1 VRISNFKYAIMKKI
15 ILILSILSI
24 VNYSMAQQA
33 VTLDAKSISTP
44 KYADLTTIEAAIT
57 LPQAGMMVYN
67 IALNQ
72 HMYYNGS
79 GWTIQSAASSLWQQN
94 GETISFGVGTSVYS
108 ATPNAGIP
116 DGGQVSDIINVS
128 RTGTVAQAS
137 DVTVF
142 FVLNHTYSGDV
153 KVTLK
158 SPNGTEIELFS
169 YSFGGINDFS
179 NPNTISFNSLAAS
192 TIPLTN
198 PFPTGTYLPT
208 GSGAGDLNTL
218 TGLTITGDWTLIIAD
233 VDPFAD
239 NGIFVSW
246 GISFNDPSK
255 VGIGTTM
262 PVARLDVAGNIKITD
277 GTQGV
282 NKVLTSDANGLAS
295 WLAPAN
301 GQTNG
306 TLAGQM
312 QYWNG
317 SAWVT
322 IAPGSTGQVLTYTIN
337 GPEWSAG
344 ENVANLPSV
353 ATTSISSITG
363 VSASSGGNILG
374 DGGIPITEKGVCWS
388 TSTNPTIA
396 GPHSSNGTG
405 TGAFVSNLTGLSLGS
420 FYYVRAFATNN
431 AGTSYG
437 AELSFTA
444 DAALPTITNTSI
456 SSITETTASGGGN
469 VSADGGANITA
480 RGICWSTSPLPTIA
494 NSLTTDGTGLG
505 SFTSE
510 ITGLVGLT
518 TYYVRAY
525 ATNVAGTSYG
535 TQLSFVTVIDIGS
548 LYQGGKVAYIY
559 QSGDPGYVLNET
571 HGLIAAASD
580 QSTGI
585 QWYNGSNVETG
596 ATAPALGT
604 GNANTNTI
612 VSVQGTGSYA
622 AKLCAD
628 LVLNTY
634 GDWFLPSLD
643 ELNKLYINRGAIGGF
658 TTKYYWTSTEW
669 SVSAALGQLFNDP
682 SNGAQGTF
690 IKSADIFP
698 VRAVR
703 VF

>member
-1 VRISNFKYAIMKKI
+1 MKKI

-24 VNYSMAQQA
+24 VNYSIAQQA

-57 LPQAGMMVYN
+57 SPQAGMMVYN

-79 GWTIQSAASSLWQQN
+79 GWTTQSAASSLWQQN

-169 YSFGGINDFS
+169 DSFGGPNGFS
-179 NPNTISFNSLAAS
+179 NLNTISFNSLAAS
-192 TIPLTN
+192 TIPFSE

-208 GSGAGDLNTL
+208 GSGASDLNAL
-218 TGLTITGDWTLIIAD
+218 TGLTINGDWTLFVAD
-233 VDPFAD
+233 ADPYAD
-239 NGIFVSW
+239 NGTFVSW

-262 PVARLDVAGNIKITD
+262 PLARLDVAGNIKITD
-277 GTQGV
+277 GTQGA
-282 NKVLTSDANGLAS
+282 NKVLTSDSNGLAS

-322 IAPGSTGQVLTYTIN
+322 IASGSTGQVLTYTSN
-337 GPEWSAG
+337 GPAWAAG
-344 ENVANLPSV
+344 GNIANLPSV
-353 ATTSISSITG
+353 TTSAISSITG
-363 VSASSGGNILG
+363 ISASSGGNVLG
-374 DGGIPITEKGVCWS
+374 DGGIPVTEKGVCWS
-388 TSTNPTIA
+388 ISTNPTIA
-396 GPHSSNGTG
+396 GPHSSDGTG
-405 TGAFVSNLTGLSLGS
+405 TGSFVSSLTGLSLGS
-420 FYYVRAFATNN
+420 FYYVRAFAINN

-437 AELSFTA
+437 AERSFTA
-444 DAALPTITNTSI
+444 NAALPTITTTSI

-510 ITGLVGLT
+510 IIGLEEST

-535 TQLSFVTVIDIGS
+535 TQFSFFNINIGS
-548 LYQGGKVAYIY
+548 LFQGGKVAYIY
-559 QSGDPGYVLNET
+559 QPGDPGYVLNET

-596 ATAPALGT
+596 ATATALGT

-634 GDWFLPSLD
+634 GDWFLPSVD
-643 ELNKLYINRGAIGGF
+643 ELKKLYINRGAIGGF
-658 TTKYYWTSTEW
+658 TTQYYWSSTEDNA
-669 SVSAALGQLFNDP
+669 SSAIGINFNNAGNGNLGY
-682 SNGAQGTF
+682 F
-690 IKSADIFP
+690 IKSADIFR
-698 VRAVR
+698 VRAIR